1 MHGNNEGK
9 KLARKDYAEM
19 PLVSSDPEHPCY
31 NLHLANARLF
41 KQPIEGVKGKLGIFE
56 YPDII

>member
-1 MHGNNEGK
+1 
-9 KLARKDYAEM
+9 M